1 MFVDTMKKIMILLV
15 VFFTLF
21 SFAFA
26 AEPVSDEKIQVHFF
40 YSASCPH
47 CANVVSELDELEQK
61 YDFIQ
66 INRYNITEN
75 FDLVM
80 QFYTQS
86 DIPTSEMGAVPIL
99 FVGTSYYLGDTPIL
113 ENLEREIL
121 ELQDSEIPINF
132 DIDPIEDVDK
142 EVSLMQLI
150 SLALVDAVNPC
161 ELAVL
166 VILMTA
172 ILSRYPGE
180 KKKALKAGLA
190 FVSAIFI
197 MYFLFG
203 LLIILGFKALTGLA
217 NIDTLWFYKL
227 LAIVAIFLGLLNI
240 KDAIWHGGGGF
251 VMEVPRRWRP
261 KMKAIIQGTTS
272 TAGAFVAGLII
283 SFFLTPCT
291 AGPYFVFGGILSHI
305 SFLEAIPYLLIYMVL
320 FISPMLIITVVT
332 YFGLMAI
339 EDVSA
344 WRENNIH
351 VLHWIAGLLL
361 LGLGIAMWVGWI

>member
-75 FDLVM
+75 YDLVM
-80 QFYTQS
+80 QFYNQS
-86 DIPTSEMGAVPIL
+86 DIPASEMGLVPIL
-99 FVGTSYYLGDTPIL
+99 FVGISYYLGDTPIIK
-113 ENLEREIL
+113 NIEREIL
-121 ELQDSEIPINF
+121 ELQGSEIPINP
-132 DIDPIEDVDK
+132 DPEPIK
-142 EVSLMQLI
+142 QEVSIIQLI

-190 FVSAIFI
+190 FSAAIFL
-197 MYFLFG
+197 MYLLFG
-203 LLIILGFKALTGLA
+203 LLIIFGFKALTGLA
-217 NIDTLWFYKL
+217 NIETLWFYKVLAL
-227 LAIVAIFLGLLNI
+227 LAIILGLLNI
-240 KDAIWHGGGGF
+240 KDAIWYGGGGF
-251 VMEVPRRWRP
+251 VMEVPQKWRP
-261 KMKAIIQGTTS
+261 RMKAIIQGTTS
-272 TAGAFVAGLII
+272 TAGAFVAGLIV

-291 AGPYFVFGGILSHI
+291 AGPYFVFGGILSHL
-305 SFLEAIPYLLIYMVL
+305 SFLEALPYLLIYMVL
-320 FISPMLIITVVT
+320 FISPMFIITGIT

-344 WRENNIH
+344 WREKNVN
-351 VLHWIAGLLL
+351 VLHWIACLLL